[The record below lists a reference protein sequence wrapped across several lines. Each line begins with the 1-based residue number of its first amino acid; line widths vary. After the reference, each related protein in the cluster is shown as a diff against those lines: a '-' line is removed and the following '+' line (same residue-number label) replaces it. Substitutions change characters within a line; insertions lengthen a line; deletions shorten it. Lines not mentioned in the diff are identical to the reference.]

1 MKSLQTLM
9 SINHLLERLLDVRI
23 SLRHTKNIR
32 ILLFNMHIQ
41 EQIDTLKEK
50 NMPFDEEVVNHCLS
64 VMNDPDK
71 KMKER
76 TKSMNYLMNYLNLIS
91 FYQS

>member
-1 MKSLQTLM
+1 MGYFPIKI
-9 SINHLLERLLDVRI
+9 SIT
-23 SLRHTKNIR
+23 SY
-32 ILLFNMHIQ
+32 MHIQ

-50 NMPFDEEVVNHCLS
+50 NIPFDEEVVNHCLS

-76 TKSMNYLMNYLNLIS
+76 MKNMNYLTNYLNLIS

>member
-1 MKSLQTLM
+1 MGYFPIKI
-9 SINHLLERLLDVRI
+9 SIT
-23 SLRHTKNIR
+23 SY
-32 ILLFNMHIQ
+32 MHIQ
-41 EQIDTLKEK
+41 EQIDTLREK
-50 NMPFDEEVVNHCLS
+50 NIPFNEEVVNHCLS
-64 VMNDPDK
+64 VMNNPDK

>member
-1 MKSLQTLM
+1 MKSSQVFI
-9 SINHLLERLLDVRI
+9 SINHLLELLLDVHT

-32 ILLFNMHIQ
+32 ILLFNMNIQ
-41 EQIDTLKEK
+41 EQIDTLREK
-50 NMPFDEEVVNHCLS
+50 NIPFDEEVVNHCLS

-76 TKSMNYLMNYLNLIS
+76 TKSMNYLINYLNLIS